1 MSEVALGAEKVGAKG
16 VEPAN
21 SMVGSTV
28 FFERERLVEA
38 LGKVSSAMEEIAGST
53 ALSAGFLAG
62 AVFAAAFLVGA
73 SFAAAGFAL
82 SAFVAGFFKAEAF
95 WAAGVFL
102 TAALRTGFCSA
113 PSTVA
118 STGTF
123 ESFLVTISGVLQ
135 AAFG

>member
-1 MSEVALGAEKVGAKG
+1 MSEVALGAENVGANG
-16 VEPAN
+16 VKPAN
-21 SMVGSTV
+21 SMVGSSV
-28 FFERERLVEA
+28 LFERERLVEA
-38 LGKVSSAMEEIAGST
+38 FGDASSAIEELAGST
-53 ALSAGFLAG
+53 AFSADFLAG
-62 AVFAAAFLVGA
+62 AVFAAVFLVDA
-73 SFAAAGFAL
+73 AFVAAGF
-82 SAFVAGFFKAEAF
+82 FTAEAF

-102 TAALRTGFCSA
+102 AAGFRAGFCSA